1 MSTKEN
7 INNTISRDEILKDIK
22 FRLAD
27 VSDTKEI
34 LDIYAPY
41 ITDTAITFEY
51 DIPSIEEFRGRIEHI
66 SLEYPYVVCTYKD
79 EIIGYAYA
87 HRYGERAA
95 FQWDVEL

>member
-34 LDIYAPY
+34 LDIYPTLPEPQEMPL
-41 ITDTAITFEY
+41 ILQLPLNTIFLQLKNLG
-51 DIPSIEEFRGRIEHI
+51 EELNIFH
-66 SLEYPYVVCTYKD
+66 
-79 EIIGYAYA
+79 
-87 HRYGERAA
+87 
-95 FQWDVEL
+95 

>member
-51 DIPSIEEFRGRIEHI
+51 DIDMVKGQLFNGMLNYQFILI
-66 SLEYPYVVCTYKD
+66 
-79 EIIGYAYA
+79 
-87 HRYGERAA
+87 
-95 FQWDVEL
+95 